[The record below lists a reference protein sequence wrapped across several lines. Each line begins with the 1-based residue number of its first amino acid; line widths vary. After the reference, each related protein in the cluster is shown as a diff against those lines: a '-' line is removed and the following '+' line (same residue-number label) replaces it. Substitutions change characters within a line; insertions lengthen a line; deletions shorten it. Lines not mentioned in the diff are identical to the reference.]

1 MLAAPIRLLVTLR
14 PEDPPTE
21 LTPTGAPNITRLG
34 SGTVRWET
42 HSELRHWDTH
52 WAGVV
57 RLHLVATLSYDGFV
71 DVKMNL
77 TTSAPQ
83 DHHGGSSGGA
93 AFNMSDVRMQIPMR
107 EEVVKWLMGW

>member
-14 PEDPPTE
+14 PGDPPTE
-21 LTPTGAPNITRLG
+21 LNPTGAPKFTRLG

-42 HSELRHWDTH
+42 YSELPHWDTH

-57 RLHLVATLSYDGFV
+57 RLHLAATLSYDGYV

-77 TTSAPQ
+77 SSTP
-83 DHHGGSSGGA
+83 DGGSSG
-93 AFNMSDVRMQIPMR
+93 AFNVSDVRLQVPMR